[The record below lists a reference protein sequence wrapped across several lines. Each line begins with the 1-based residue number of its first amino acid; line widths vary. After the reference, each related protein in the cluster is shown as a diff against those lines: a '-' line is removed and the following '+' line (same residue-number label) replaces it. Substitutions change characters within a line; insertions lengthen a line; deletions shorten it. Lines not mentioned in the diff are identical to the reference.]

1 SSARRAAA
9 RPRPWPR
16 RSPHDRNSV
25 SMPTGGA
32 PVDGSAKRACSSSNP
47 PAAFHRR
54 GTPGAV
60 VVGDPT
66 SGGGSRTAG
75 LGCHSSTRGPAGSI
89 VAATSAA
96 NVLPASNP
104 CPVQGPDPGAS
115 TPPVPPTPPPPPP
128 AAGAP
133 PSYRSR
139 GRPVPPAVVGRP
151 RRLRGLRRPGGGRG
165 EGRQGPTAA

>member
-1 SSARRAAA
+1 
-9 RPRPWPR
+9 
-16 RSPHDRNSV
+16 
-25 SMPTGGA
+25 MPTGGA
-32 PVDGSAKRACSSSNP
+32 PVDGSAKRACSGRNP

-115 TPPVPPTPPPPPP
+115 TPPVPPTPPT
-128 AAGAP
+128 P
-133 PSYRSR
+133 PSAVGATTSYGSR
-139 GRPVPPAVVGRP
+139 GRAVHSVVSERQ
-151 RRLRGLRRPGGGRG
+151 RRISVVAARKVRPGNGSWL
-165 EGRQGPTAA
+165 PTAAGRLSSG